1 MLTETLSK
9 IVGLGHGGSYQ
20 EKFAESGLRVLERA
34 LAETRNRQQSY
45 LSLGHL
51 LNALAIESP
60 NVFDDVM
67 LRTQV
72 EPTKAREFI
81 RENLE
86 TIPKSES
93 KAVRIAPEVTSLFR
107 QAQDTAQKS
116 GRKIEAMDL
125 GQVLSKGKFE
135 FPRLVNWKVM

>member
-1 MLTETLSK
+1 MLTGILSK
-9 IVGLGHGGSYQ
+9 IGLEHRGGYH
-20 EKFAESGLRVLERA
+20 EKFAESGWRVFERA
-34 LAETRNRQQSY
+34 LDETRNRQQNY
-45 LSLGHL
+45 LSFGHL

-60 NVFDDVM
+60 DVFENVM
-67 LRTQV
+67 LHAQV

-86 TIPKSES
+86 TIPKSAS

-107 QAQDTAQKS
+107 QAEDTAQKS

-135 FPRLVNWKVM
+135 FPRLVNWKVV